1 LNRFLR
7 AQDVLLRSHGT
18 PELQL
23 VPDVARNPGDVGGI
37 GETGILFARSRS
49 EPVDHSVIRKNRL
62 LLPGVV
68 GSEAHSFKML
78 RTQVLQRMA
87 QHNWNTLAI
96 VSPTPGDGKTF
107 TAANLAIAIS
117 GDTKFTALL
126 VDLDLRRPT
135 LHRRFGIDCS
145 VGVECCLRGEAAISD
160 VLVNPSGYQRLLLLP
175 ACEPVANSS
184 ELLSS
189 DLASGL
195 IKEIK
200 DRYQNRI
207 VVFDLP
213 PVLGADDALAFVPQ
227 IDAALVVIRE
237 GGTRSED
244 LLRLFEVLKNTP
256 IIGTVLNGMPKD
268 RTRAYAY

>member
-1 LNRFLR
+1 MVRGLAGHDL
-7 AQDVLLRSHGT
+7 H
-18 PELQL
+18 L
-23 VPDVARNPGDVGGI
+23 VADVAREPGDAGGI
-37 GETGILFARSRS
+37 GETAILFARSRV
-49 EPVDHSVIRKNRL
+49 EPIDQSVILKNRL

-68 GSEAHSFKML
+68 GSSAHSFKML
-78 RTQVLQRMA
+78 RTQVLQRMV
-87 QHNWNTLAI
+87 QRGWNSLAI

-117 GDTKFTALL
+117 GDTKYTSLL

-135 LHRRFGIDCS
+135 VHRRFGIRCT
-145 VGVECCLRGEAAISD
+145 VGIERCLRGEAALSD
-160 VLVNPSGYQRLLLLP
+160 CLVNPLGYDRLLLLP
-175 ACEPVANSS
+175 ASEPVVNSS

-189 DLASGL
+189 DLASAL
-195 IKEIK
+195 VKEIR

-207 VVFDLP
+207 VLFDLP

-227 IDAALVVIRE
+227 IDAALVVVRD

-256 IIGTVLNGMPKD
+256 IVGTVLNAVPKD

>member
-1 LNRFLR
+1 MNRVIRAQESALR
-7 AQDVLLRSHGT
+7 AHGG

-23 VPDVARNPGDVGGI
+23 VPEMLREPGDAGGI
-37 GETGILFARSRS
+37 GETAILFARSRIAT
-49 EPVDHSVIRKNRL
+49 VDHSVIRRNRL

-78 RTQVLQRMA
+78 RTQVLQRMV
-87 QHNWNTLAI
+87 QRGWNTLAI

-117 GDTKFTALL
+117 GDTKYTSLL

-135 LHRRFGIDCS
+135 VHRRFGIECS
-145 VGVECCLRGEAAISD
+145 TGVECCLRGEAEISD
-160 VLVNPSGYQRLLLLP
+160 VLVNPSGYERLLLLP

-189 DLASGL
+189 DIACGL

-207 VVFDLP
+207 VLFDLP

-227 IDAALVVIRE
+227 IDAALVVVRE

-244 LLRLFEVLKNTP
+244 LLRLFEVLKDVP
-256 IIGTVLNGMPKD
+256 IVGTVLNGVPKD